1 MQLNPCPFLATW
13 FLEKALF
20 GGKRLRRALKI
31 QAAVKENFQSNRC
44 DPLEKETAKVLE
56 REVKA
61 NLSKHLKADSF
72 TICQTWLVPG
82 S

>member
-44 DPLEKETAKVLE
+44 EPLEKKQQKSL
-56 REVKA
+56 RGKSKA
-61 NLSKHLKADSF
+61 ISPN
-72 TICQTWLVPG
+72 I
-82 S
+82 